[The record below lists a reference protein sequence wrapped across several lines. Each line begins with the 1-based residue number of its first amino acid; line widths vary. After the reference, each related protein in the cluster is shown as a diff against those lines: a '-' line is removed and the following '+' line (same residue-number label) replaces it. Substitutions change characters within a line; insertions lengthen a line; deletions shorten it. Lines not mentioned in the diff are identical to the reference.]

1 MIGKMISLMCMGPS
15 LKLGQRHTIARWM
28 RVGAM
33 PMNIPMGT
41 MKYGPE
47 GEYKYFA
54 SAHVTASVFA
64 P

>member
-1 MIGKMISLMCMGPS
+1 MGPS

-33 PMNIPMGT
+33 PMNMPMGT